1 MTWKSDAKF
10 EEKLTG
16 CLENDMRNLA
26 NFHPRALESAKIE
39 TQMGCFCPNQK
50 IYDFKTYRGVV
61 S

>member
-10 EEKLTG
+10 EVKLT
-16 CLENDMRNLA
+16 CCFENDMRNLA